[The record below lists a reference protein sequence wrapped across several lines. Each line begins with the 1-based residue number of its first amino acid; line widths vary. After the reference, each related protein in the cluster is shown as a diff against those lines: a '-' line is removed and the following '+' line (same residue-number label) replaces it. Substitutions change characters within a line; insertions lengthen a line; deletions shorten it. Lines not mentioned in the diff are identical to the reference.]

1 MAEERLACGHDPHD
15 VMGRNL
21 TVKALKC
28 EPAVQTARWGRT
40 KAVDRV
46 AEVRLLAHV
55 TQEEARALGAALVG
69 ADRAE
74 PPVGV
79 TA

>member
-1 MAEERLACGHDPHD
+1 M
-15 VMGRNL
+15 
-21 TVKALKC
+21 KALKC

-40 KAVDRV
+40 KAVGRV

-55 TQEEARALGAALVG
+55 TQDEARALGAALVG